1 MGQVCYHNLVPERI
15 LIERMLFVDYTVAG
29 KSYDADSVVNQRIKQ
44 TFVARNVLA
53 NITDFA
59 ENLFSWNGCCYD
71 VWDNWYNICVIRCPE
86 CGNFVDEWDEPDDE
100 DGDVYKETAVE
111 CPYCGQI
118 LGEEPEPEYHEI
130 LEHWIVS
137 PWFGEK
143 LKARGEPVYQRS
155 SGWIWGRCCSGQ
167 AIFLDGVISEIC
179 IDLEILEGQARDW
192 SKEGVLS

>member
-1 MGQVCYHNLVPERI
+1 M
-15 LIERMLFVDYTVAG
+15 DYTVDG

-44 TFVARNVLA
+44 KFVAGNVLA
-53 NITDFA
+53 DITDFA
-59 ENLFSWNGCCYD
+59 ENLFSWNGSCYD
-71 VWDNWYNICVIRCPE
+71 TWDNWYNICVIRCPE
-86 CGNFVDEWDEPDDE
+86 CGNFVDEWDEPDAE
-100 DGDVYKETAVE
+100 DGYVYKETVVE

-130 LEHWIVS
+130 LEHWIVT
-137 PWFGEK
+137 PWLGEK

-179 IDLEILEGQARDW
+179 IDLEILEGQARDL
-192 SKEGVLS
+192 SKGSVLS